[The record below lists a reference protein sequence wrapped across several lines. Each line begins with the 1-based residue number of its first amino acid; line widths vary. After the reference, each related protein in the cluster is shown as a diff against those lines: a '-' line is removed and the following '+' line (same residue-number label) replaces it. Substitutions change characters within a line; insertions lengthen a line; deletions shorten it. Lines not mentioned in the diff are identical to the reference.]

1 MEGRRLPPFT
11 PHPLLHNAHAMTI
24 VSRFYPRGK
33 LLRGIPVERRLFTV
47 APETQILALC
57 HWQRE
62 PRNCHTVLLVHG
74 LEGCSESHYMH
85 GLAAK
90 AWKAGFNVLRLNQRT
105 CGGTEHLAPSLYN
118 CGMSDDVRVVAAELA
133 STDRLDSI
141 SIIGYSMGGNLVLKM
156 AGEVNNH
163 LSIVRNIY
171 AVCPNIDPAQCI
183 LALERP
189 GNRWYHDYFFTRLRA
204 RIGRK
209 AAILPGKWDLAT
221 LQSIKTIRELDHYYT
236 APDGGYTSASH
247 YYDVSGARHVLADIR
262 IPTVII
268 AAHDDPFIP
277 SSMFSTPNITNNPFI
292 ELMVTRYGGHCG
304 FFQRRLST
312 EDNYWVENR
321 LIGMISQRA
330 GRDCSE
336 RHDGEKSSLL
346 DSSLSSPTSLDL
358 ER

>member
-1 MEGRRLPPFT
+1 MEGLRFPAFT

-57 HWQRE
+57 HWQPER
-62 PRNCHTVLLVHG
+62 RNCHTVLLVHG

-90 AWKAGFNVLRLNQRT
+90 SVEGRINVLRLNQRT

-118 CGMSDDVRVVAAELA
+118 CGMSDDVVL
-133 STDRLDSI
+133 SGSNWRLQIVSHSI

-163 LSIVRNIY
+163 LSIVRNVY
-171 AVCPNIDPAQCI
+171 AVCPNIDPAQCV

-204 RIGRK
+204 PGSDGR
-209 AAILPGKWDLAT
+209 PPSCLANGT
-221 LQSIKTIRELDHYYT
+221 SRPCNLLKQS
-236 APDGGYTSASH
+236 ANS
-247 YYDVSGARHVLADIR
+247 
-262 IPTVII
+262 
-268 AAHDDPFIP
+268 
-277 SSMFSTPNITNNPFI
+277 ITT
-292 ELMVTRYGGHCG
+292 TRP
-304 FFQRRLST
+304 QT
-312 EDNYWVENR
+312 E
-321 LIGMISQRA
+321 A
-330 GRDCSE
+330 
-336 RHDGEKSSLL
+336 
-346 DSSLSSPTSLDL
+346 T
-358 ER
+358 